1 MLYALVAEATATTTS
16 SVRQSGSDFRI
27 LGRLQSLLNLTFKE
41 ASLPDPP
48 RVAKATAPELATPP
62 APERWSAEL
71 TAGAPGKQWHPTCLA
86 ELAHKPPSTC
96 VHGPR
101 TFNCTYTWADFLRS
115 QPHLGASGAWESKGT
130 TPYLLDRGLA
140 TALARF
146 FGASASV
153 VEFGAGKGCYTDA
166 LRTAGLTKVQA
177 FEGAPQIEHVTHGFV
192 RHADLSKTGLRVG
205 PADWVLCLEVAE
217 HVPLASMPTFLAN
230 LDAHNTKGIVMSWSS
245 AKNGNGHVNPQPD
258 AFVTVQM
265 RLRNYTE
272 DKAATHMLKAAATTY
287 SWFRTTASHGVP
299 GGGVRV
305 WRRGATATPNHLD
318 ESILDHRANVGFLSY
333 FMSWGKS

>member
-16 SVRQSGSDFRI
+16 SVRRSGSDFRI

-140 TALARF
+140 TALARYIILRPLGF
-146 FGASASV
+146 RGRVRRGQGLLHGRPSYRRPHKGASH
-153 VEFGAGKGCYTDA
+153 
-166 LRTAGLTKVQA
+166 QA
-177 FEGAPQIEHVTHGFV
+177 FEDAPQPSGSD
-192 RHADLSKTGLRVG
+192 ASGCAGVG
-205 PADWVLCLEVAE
+205 
-217 HVPLASMPTFLAN
+217 
-230 LDAHNTKGIVMSWSS
+230 K
-245 AKNGNGHVNPQPD
+245 
-258 AFVTVQM
+258 
-265 RLRNYTE
+265 
-272 DKAATHMLKAAATTY
+272 
-287 SWFRTTASHGVP
+287 
-299 GGGVRV
+299 
-305 WRRGATATPNHLD
+305 RR
-318 ESILDHRANVGFLSY
+318 R
-333 FMSWGKS
+333 